1 MKKHRGTVYEE
12 RLQERD
18 ITSGKLPGQVLSG
31 TGNVSAHGD
40 VGGFLVWRQEHEER
54 HREKTVWSNA
64 GATE

>member
-12 RLQERD
+12 GLQERD
-18 ITSGKLPGQVLSG
+18 ITSGKLPDQVAFR
-31 TGNVSAHGD
+31 TGNVAAHGD

-54 HREKTVWSNA
+54 HREKTVRSNA